1 MLSDQLLGSQLFLKV
16 ALLNM
21 LVKWMV
27 SDLF

>member
-1 MLSDQLLGSQLFLKV
+1 MLSDQLLGYQLFLKV

-27 SDLF
+27 SYLF